1 MSELYDTEDPL
12 TKTLQSLGFQTKPDY
27 WLDTDLILG
36 MEVNLN
42 GIIIRYHWEAPQL
55 MIQHYELPSQ
65 EISLQNPFRGL
76 FQLVQI
82 IHQAEL
88 PITFLKGKPL
98 LLSNGRLPLERLHR
112 FYKKMGAVLLEDE
125 PGWIRFDLSK
135 WPYNRL
141 ATPNDLWHLN
151 K

>member
-1 MSELYDTEDPL
+1 MSEPYDTEDPL

-65 EISLQNPFRGL
+65 DKRGR
-76 FQLVQI
+76 
-82 IHQAEL
+82 A
-88 PITFLKGKPL
+88 
-98 LLSNGRLPLERLHR
+98 
-112 FYKKMGAVLLEDE
+112 
-125 PGWIRFDLSK
+125 
-135 WPYNRL
+135 
-141 ATPNDLWHLN
+141 LW
-151 K
+151 